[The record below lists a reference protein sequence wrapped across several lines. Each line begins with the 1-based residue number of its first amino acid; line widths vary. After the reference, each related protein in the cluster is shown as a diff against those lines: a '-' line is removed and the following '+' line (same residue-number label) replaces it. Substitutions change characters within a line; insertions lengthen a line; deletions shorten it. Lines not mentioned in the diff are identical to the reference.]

1 MKSKLKTFG
10 VFLISLL
17 MLFTF
22 VGCNKSITGDRVV
35 VRDPS
40 DTNDFRMDTPVDLN
54 VALSW
59 NQDWYPSGVTHDKNP
74 IYSLYKSAINVNV
87 INKIALPWDGYE
99 QSIANGMID
108 GDLPDAFFATQKM
121 VDELIRNDYI
131 EDMKPY
137 YDLWATEELKT
148 SLEYNESRNFSYV
161 TRKDKA
167 GKEKVYG
174 IPSVADDSNRPV
186 VWARKDW
193 IANINSKA
201 LPSGKTIYDTVNGK
215 RFNAEGAKSLNEFWD
230 LAEAFAL
237 EDPDGDGRKNTF
249 GLTISKN
256 LDDLILPIFSAY
268 GAYPDAIRKQSDGT
282 WKNLLLEPEVK
293 TALTKLNEMVEKNV
307 ISKDYINWDS
317 QSALQKTTSEAGMA
331 LGVGYTPLWPLMD
344 SVTKDTTNKVDWV
357 AQPMYGADG
366 NIIVPARKLNASGY
380 YVVKKGYSHPEV
392 VIKMLN
398 NMASSDST
406 SDWNKGWVEAQKN
419 PSHANNL
426 INWLPIRMDKSTV
439 NFERTTVFNDAID
452 NATDGVYDTSKIEA
466 KDMPSFNQVTDYIAN
481 KTPSNWGMYKTFIE
495 GMPVCKLYDNNENK
509 GIYSDW
515 NYERTKTMKSSRG
528 QALETMSNEVRL
540 KIISGVLKLS
550 DGAWEAFVS
559 DYKKGGGD
567 QILLEMKQSGY

>member
-1 MKSKLKTFG
+1 MKIKFKIIITIMLS
-10 VFLISLL
+10 IL

-22 VGCNKSITGDRVV
+22 VGCVKDTGGDRLVA
-35 VRDPS
+35 RDPS
-40 DTNDFRMDTPVDLN
+40 DTNDFKMDNLTTLK

-59 NQDWYPSGVTHDKNP
+59 NQDWYPAGVTHNSNP
-74 IYSLYKSAINVNV
+74 IYSLYESAVNV
-87 INKIALPWDGYE
+87 KVENKIALPWDGYE
-99 QSIANGMID
+99 QGIANGMID

-137 YDLWATEELKT
+137 YDQWATKELKD
-148 SLEYNESRNFSYV
+148 SLEYNESRNFAYV
-161 TRKDKA
+161 TRKDKS

-193 IANINSKA
+193 IENLNSKNA
-201 LPSGKTIYDTVNGK
+201 AGKTKYDTVNNK
-215 RFNAEGAKSLNEFWD
+215 RFNEVGPKSLNEFWD

-237 EDPDGDGRKNTF
+237 EDPDGDNKKNTF
-249 GLTISKN
+249 GITISKN
-256 LDDLILPIFSAY
+256 LDDLILPIFNAY
-268 GAYPDAIRKQSDGT
+268 GAYPDAIQKQADGT
-282 WKNLLLEPEVK
+282 WKNLLLEDEVK
-293 TALTKLNEMVEKNV
+293 TALTKLNQMVEKNV

-344 SVTKDTTNKVDWV
+344 SITKDKTGKVDWV
-357 AQPMYGADG
+357 AQPMYDTAG
-366 NIIVPARKLNASGY
+366 NVIVPSRKLNASGY
-380 YVVKKGYSHPEV
+380 YVVRKNYSNPEV

-398 NMASSDST
+398 NMANDDSN

-439 NFERTTVFNDAID
+439 NFDRETVFSEALKSEN
-452 NATDGVYDTSKIEA
+452 NGVYDTSKIES
-466 KDMPSFNQVTDYIAN
+466 KDMATFNQITNYMKN
-481 KTPSNWGMYKTFIE
+481 KTPTDWGMFKTFTE
-495 GMPVCKLYDNNENK
+495 GMPVCKMYDLNANK
-509 GIYSDW
+509 GIYTDW
-515 NYERTKTMKSSRG
+515 NYERTKTMKSAKG
-528 QALETMSNEVRL
+528 QALETMTNEVRL
-540 KIISGVLKLS
+540 KIISGTLKLS
-550 DGAWEAFVS
+550 DSAWEAFVS
-559 DYKKGGGD
+559 DYKVGGGE